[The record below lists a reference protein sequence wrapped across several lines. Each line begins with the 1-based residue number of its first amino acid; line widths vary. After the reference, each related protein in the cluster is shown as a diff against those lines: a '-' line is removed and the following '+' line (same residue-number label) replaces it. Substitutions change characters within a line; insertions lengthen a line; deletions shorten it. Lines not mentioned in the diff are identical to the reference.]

1 MPCVRFALEKT
12 TLLCAG
18 EPGKL
23 HDPSKIE
30 EKKRERE
37 RKRRGVRELVKL

>member
-23 HDPSKIE
+23 HDPSKNTE
-30 EKKRERE
+30 RKRERE
-37 RKRRGVRELVKL
+37 EGVRELVKL